1 MEELL
6 QKLYICETSEECYE
20 TAENIALEYQKSYD
34 VAILENLAKNAK
46 HKSGFNRES
55 AMIGFEMLLKK
66 LHGDKGEPVRAA
78 ARNAIN
84 ELVELVPP
92 TAMECYLFP
101 ILYEIMENGKW
112 QAKVAAVKLLAE
124 ISKSEPELVANC
136 LADIIEPISH
146 CMHEIKSEVSEAAKE
161 SMRAIGGVVGNPDI
175 QPLMDDLIHTMAVP
189 SELENSVHLSI
200 RSSVTTRRTVIIIR
214 NLMEMVR
221 SANDVEV
228 FAPMLL
234 PWLERMI
241 ETASFPE
248 IRNLSQMAKDI
259 LEKKRVGAIK
269 MDDEEIEGLVRREIP
284 EAEFVVPMLVKLVKQ
299 RQFNNKKWQ
308 RVLSFEGLEKRLW
321 VIEFFK
327 KRDKELYTEEG
338 VDDTEDDLCNCEFSL
353 NEIKVEEG
361 KKVWSVWKK
370 WSWKDNFDESW

>member
-1 MEELL
+1 VVPQVLA
-6 QKLYICETSEECYE
+6 YV
-20 TAENIALEYQKSYD
+20 D
-34 VAILENLAKNAK
+34 VILE
-46 HKSGFNRES
+46 
-55 AMIGFEMLLKK
+55 

-78 ARNAIN
+78 ARNAIS
-84 ELVELVPP
+84 ELVDLLPP
-92 TAMECYLFP
+92 TVMECYLLP
-101 ILYEIMENGKW
+101 VLYDIMENGKW

-124 ISKSEPELVANC
+124 ISKNEPELIANC
-136 LADIIEPISH
+136 LADIIESISL
-146 CMHEIKSEVSEAAKE
+146 CMHEIKTEVSDAAKE
-161 SMRAIGGVVGNPDI
+161 SMRVIGGVVGNPDI

-189 SELENSVHLSI
+189 SELENVIQKLEATTFVADVTRAALAILVPLLVRALSI

-234 PWLERMI
+234 PWLDRMI

-284 EAEFVVPMLVKLVKQ
+284 EAEFVVPMLVKLIKQ
-299 RQFNNKKWQ
+299 RQFNNKKWEK
-308 RVLSFEGLEKRLW
+308 VLSFECLEKRLW

-327 KRDKELYTEEG
+327 KRDKDLYTEEG

-353 NEIKVEEG
+353 G
-361 KKVWSVWKK
+361 YGGML
-370 WSWKDNFDESW
+370 